1 MLERHEFPVLFVAG
15 SKRRRAASETLSRIV
30 AELVDLG
37 HRVVEAE
44 TLTDGRALVSSDPSF
59 GAVVL
64 DWDVSEPAGE
74 LGARAVLD
82 AARRLSDAMP
92 VFLMLDHGDA
102 TGLSLEVLGMAREV
116 VLVLED
122 TPAFIAG
129 RIDFAWRRYIET
141 LLPPFFAA
149 LVDFAGTYEYSMHT
163 PGHAGGAAFR
173 KSAVGKAF
181 YDFYGENLFRTD
193 ISVSVSEVGSLL
205 DHSGPVAEAER
216 NAARIFGA
224 ETTFFVL
231 NGTSTANQIVAHS
244 AIVAGDVVL
253 ADRNCHKSL
262 NYALTVTDAIPVYL
276 RPARNGYGIIGPIPA
291 TELSADA
298 IAASV
303 AAHPLASHA
312 EDRAP
317 VYAVVTNSTY
327 DGLCYDAGQVSKLL
341 GQSVPRIH
349 FDEAWFAYAAFNPL
363 YRDRCAMAIS
373 MDGDSPTLFATQST
387 HKLLAA
393 FSQASMIHI
402 RSSVRAPVEAARF
415 NEAYMMHASTS
426 PFYPMIAV
434 LDVAAAMMDGP
445 SGAALTGESIGEAID
460 FRKRVSSLAR
470 AIAERDPPLRGAGP
484 TSLGEGGDDGW
495 FFGVW
500 QPEQVSDPVTGLK
513 YAFADAPD
521 ELLATEPGCW
531 TLEPDAAWHGFGA
544 VTDGFCMLDPIKVTI
559 TMPGMDV
566 TGTFAQRGI
575 PAQIVTM
582 FLDERRIEIE
592 KTGDYVLLVLFSIGM
607 TRGKWGTLLDGLL
620 AFKRAYDENTPLSVA
635 LPTLVAHQP
644 ERYAGLGLADLCDE
658 MHEALRAGRMPAL
671 LDSAFDALPEA
682 KLTPADAYRRLVR
695 GRSERLP
702 LASMAERTATVMV
715 VPYPPGIPIL
725 MPGESA
731 GPADGP
737 LLSYLAALET
747 FDRRFPGFEHDI
759 HGVERDATGTYAIE
773 CLTRE
778 AAHTNGSGPGSH
790 ARPVGVGAGA
800 S

>member
-15 SKRRRAASETLSRIV
+15 PKRRHAASQTLGRIV
-30 AELVDLG
+30 TELVDLG
-37 HRVVEAE
+37 HRVIEAE
-44 TLTDGRALVSSDPSF
+44 TLGDGRALVGSDPSF
-59 GAVVL
+59 GAVLL
-64 DWDVSEPAGE
+64 DWDVSEPDGE

-82 AARRLSDAMP
+82 AARRLSERLP

-102 TGLSLEVLGMAREV
+102 AELSLEVLSAAQEV

-129 RIDFAWRRYIET
+129 RIDFAWKRYVET
-141 LLPPFFAA
+141 LLPPFFRA
-149 LVDFAGTYEYSMHT
+149 LVDFANTYEYSMHT

-173 KSAVGKAF
+173 KSPVGKAF

-193 ISVSVSEVGSLL
+193 VSVSVAELGSLL
-205 DHSGPVAEAER
+205 DHSGRVDDAER

-276 RPARNGYGIIGPIPA
+276 RPVRNGYGIIGPIPA
-291 TELSADA
+291 SALKPGP
-298 IAASV
+298 IAASI
-303 AAHPLASHA
+303 AAHPLAGIA
-312 EDRAP
+312 ADRAP
-317 VYAVVTNSTY
+317 VYAALTNSTY
-327 DGLCYDAGQVSKLL
+327 DGLCYDAGQVTSLL
-341 GQSVPRIH
+341 GRSVPRIH

-363 YRDRCAMAIS
+363 YRDRCAMRIPVDAE
-373 MDGDSPTLFATQST
+373 SPTLFATQST

-402 RSSVRAPVEAARF
+402 RSSERAPVEPGRF
-415 NEAYMMHASTS
+415 NEAYMMHGSTS

-445 SGAALTGESIGEAID
+445 GGGTLTGESIREAID
-460 FRKRVSSLAR
+460 FRKRVVTLAK
-470 AIAERDPPLRGAGP
+470 AIAERD
-484 TSLGEGGDDGW
+484 GDDGW
-495 FFGVW
+495 FFDVW
-500 QPEQVSDPVTGLK
+500 QPEAVRDPVSGIK
-513 YAFADAPD
+513 YSFAEAPD
-521 ELLATEPGCW
+521 DLLATEPGCW
-531 TLEPDAAWHGFGA
+531 TLKPDAPWHGFGA

-559 TMPGMDV
+559 TTPGMDV
-566 TGTFAQRGI
+566 TGTFADRGI
-575 PAQIVTM
+575 PAQIVTL
-582 FLDERRIEIE
+582 FLDQQRIEIE

-607 TRGKWGTLLDGLL
+607 TKGKWGTLLDGLL
-620 AFKRAYDENTPLSVA
+620 GFKRAYDENTPLRVA
-635 LPTLVAHQP
+635 LPTLAAAHP
-644 ERYAGLGLADLCDE
+644 RRYGDLGLADLCNQ
-658 MHEALRAGRMPAL
+658 MHDALRAGRMPAL

-695 GRSERLP
+695 GRSERLS

-737 LLSYLAALET
+737 LLEYLTALET
-747 FDRRFPGFEHDI
+747 FDKHFPGFEHDI
-759 HGVERDATGTYAIE
+759 HGVERDTDGNYAIE
-773 CLTRE
+773 CLTLE
-778 AAHTNGSGPGSH
+778 PAAAHTNGSHP
-790 ARPVGVGAGA
+790 AQKPQLVEVGTGTP
-800 S
+800 